1 MATLTLE
8 AFVNSI
14 RNLYQQPQTSSNYNI
29 NFIEIFNTINSH
41 LEIFNDN
48 AHSLI
53 ENVLPLF
60 PLPEYTLPHMAV
72 LFSIVS
78 QMQHV
83 NYSNHNIAQ
92 AVPIANSTQNQIA
105 SINQELFL
113 LNIENCIKLA
123 DSKQVENLK
132 QATKIS
138 RFLDFFLFI

>member
-14 RNLYQQPQTSSNYNI
+14 RNLYQQPQTSANYNV

-48 AHSLI
+48 AQNLI

-83 NYSNHNIAQ
+83 NHSNLNIAQ
-92 AVPIANSTQNQIA
+92 AVPISNSSQNQIT
-105 SINQELFL
+105 SINHELFL

-123 DSKQVENLK
+123 DHKQVKIK
-132 QATKIS
+132 QLNNGC
-138 RFLDFFLFI
+138 RF